1 MEPLEPELELG
12 LLELEPGPKLEPEFE
27 PEPLELGLGP
37 LEPELEL
44 GLLELEPGLKMKP
57 ELEPDLVLV
66 PKLEPELVFGF
77 RHALPYLVLLPSFP
91 FRYPK
96 YFSRQE

>member
-12 LLELEPGPKLEPEFE
+12 LLELEPGPKL
-27 PEPLELGLGP
+27 
-37 LEPELEL
+37 
-44 GLLELEPGLKMKP
+44 KP
-57 ELEPDLVLV
+57 ELEPGPKLEPEPEPELALV

-91 FRYPK
+91 FRYLK